1 MRPIALQLIL
11 GLCLTLAA
19 PLHAREAVDAVMGR
33 ASATPGAWASAPHM
47 VYGKPPA
54 DPAKIR
60 CTPDGASCIETA
72 QYVPDTCR
80 AIEVQAAAHGLDPHF
95 LARLL
100 WRESLF
106 DPAAVS
112 PAGAM
117 GIAQFMPETARIVGL
132 SDPYNP
138 AEAILISAR
147 YLAQLSRDFGNI
159 GLAAVAYNGGEN
171 RAARFVGANGRLPYE
186 TQDYVLAITG
196 HAAEDWR
203 DEPPQ
208 TLDLRLD
215 KEKPFQE
222 ACVTLASAR
231 KIKEFATPER
241 VWPWGVIV
249 ATHPSRAGAQKLS
262 ARLTSQLRPA
272 LKGKRVGYVQIK
284 LRGATRR
291 VWSAQIGWDNRN
303 DANAFCNMLRGYG
316 GRCMVLK
323 N

>member
-1 MRPIALQLIL
+1 MRAFALALALII
-11 GLCLTLAA
+11 AA
-19 PLHAREAVDAVMGR
+19 PLHAREAVDSVVGR
-33 ASATPGAWASAPHM
+33 ASATPGAWARAPQQ

-54 DPAKIR
+54 DPAKRR
-60 CTPDGASCIETA
+60 CTPDGAACIDSA
-72 QYVPDTCR
+72 SFVPDTCR
-80 AIEVQAAAHGLDPHF
+80 MIESQAEARGLDPHF

-106 DPAAVS
+106 DPAAIS

-132 SDPYNP
+132 ADPYNP
-138 AEAILISAR
+138 AESIAVSAR
-147 YLAQLSRDFGNI
+147 YLSELSAEFGNI

-171 RAARFVGANGRLPYE
+171 SAARFIGANGRLPYE

-203 DEPPQ
+203 DAPPA
-208 TLDLRLD
+208 TVDLRLD
-215 KEKPFQE
+215 KGKAFQD

-241 VWPWGVIV
+241 VWPWGVIL

-262 ARLTSQLRPA
+262 SRLTAQLRPA
-272 LKGKRVGYVQIK
+272 LKGKRVGYVRIR
-284 LRGATRR
+284 LRGASRQ
-291 VWSAQIGWDNRN
+291 VWSAQIGWDNRAE
-303 DANAFCNMLRGYG
+303 ANAFCAMLRSHG